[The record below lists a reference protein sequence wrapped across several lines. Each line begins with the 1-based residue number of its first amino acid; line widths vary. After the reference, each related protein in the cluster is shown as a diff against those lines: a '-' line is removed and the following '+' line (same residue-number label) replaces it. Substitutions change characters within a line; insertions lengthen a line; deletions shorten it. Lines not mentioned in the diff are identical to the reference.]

1 MNTGTGGWKAFAVVA
16 GVLAALKLLGVIS
29 WSWLWVLCPLWIP
42 IALLVA
48 LMLGALVYVLA
59 LGVGKGEKE

>member
-16 GVLAALKLLGVIS
+16 GGLAALKLLGVIS

-42 IALLVA
+42 VALLVA

-59 LGVGKGEKE
+59 FGIGKGEKK